1 MTQRSSLVRVRLAG
15 CHVALDRRRR
25 MGESRCLAGPALRC
39 PPMDTLTSEPASLR
53 VRAARLQPLARILP
67 LTGYSQR
74 NGCAVCRNRSIW
86 SVPMA
91 KLHRSGTAEE
101 RALRQATAI
110 RGLLGDL
117 ERRVQILNID
127 IYTEEERV
135 RLFDNS
141 DAGYPV
147 RTLTARRDNLNRT
160 IVFLARRLHAIT
172 LAFPVAA
179 AEAA

>member
-1 MTQRSSLVRVRLAG
+1 
-15 CHVALDRRRR
+15 
-25 MGESRCLAGPALRC
+25 
-39 PPMDTLTSEPASLR
+39 
-53 VRAARLQPLARILP
+53 
-67 LTGYSQR
+67 
-74 NGCAVCRNRSIW
+74 
-86 SVPMA
+86 MA

>member
-1 MTQRSSLVRVRLAG
+1 
-15 CHVALDRRRR
+15 
-25 MGESRCLAGPALRC
+25 
-39 PPMDTLTSEPASLR
+39 
-53 VRAARLQPLARILP
+53 
-67 LTGYSQR
+67 
-74 NGCAVCRNRSIW
+74 
-86 SVPMA
+86 MA

-127 IYTEEERV
+127 VYTEEERV
-135 RLFDNS
+135 RVFDSS

-147 RTLTARRDNLNRT
+147 LARTLTARRDNLNRT
-160 IVFLARRLHAIT
+160 IFFLARRLHAIT
-172 LAFPVAA
+172 VAFPVTA